1 MQSRKPLKQGP
12 LPASVVRREAG
23 DALRSKLTFMMMF
36 CYWLA
41 LVAAGF
47 LTL

>member
-1 MQSRKPLKQGP
+1 MRFPKLLKGGP
-12 LPASVVRREAG
+12 PPASVVRREAV
-23 DALRSKLTFMMMF
+23 DALRSKLTFLMMF

>member
-1 MQSRKPLKQGP
+1 MRSPKPLKDGP
-12 LPASVVRREAG
+12 PPASVVRREAG
-23 DALRSKLTFMMMF
+23 DALRSKLTFLLMF

-47 LTL
+47 LSL